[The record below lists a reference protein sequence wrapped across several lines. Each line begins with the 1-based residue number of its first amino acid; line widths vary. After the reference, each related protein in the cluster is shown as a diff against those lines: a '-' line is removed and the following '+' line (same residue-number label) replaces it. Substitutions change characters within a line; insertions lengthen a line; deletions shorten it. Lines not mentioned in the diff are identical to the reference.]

1 MARILTKYVI
11 EYYKAYGRPPG
22 FEFRE
27 NPPAKLDKDEP
38 KEVIDNLK
46 QREKKLVTTKKW
58 DDIDSEAHDK
68 AFTVANIMK
77 ADILQEIY
85 NEVEKA
91 AKNGKPFKDFMNSVI
106 DGGLKDRMK
115 EAGWTGGDNPSR
127 LKVIWDT
134 NINMAYAK
142 EEYKAMKL
150 VADEKPYWI
159 YHQIERANKNKD
171 HTQWNGRK
179 FKHDDPIW
187 NYIYPPSKFGCACW
201 VEATDDPTGC
211 ESSKSLNLDAIHKNA
226 QISPLKAWQPDTSKY
241 VDGIREQLQ
250 EMIGSK
256 AKDNKSGSSIP
267 DSGTFRIEL
276 KDGNPETIEAAKI
289 AVQKAAFDA
298 IVNDEAFMNKM
309 KEMGVTVGS
318 NRSGLSIAQYLSF
331 TKEVLSTNNRDMIR
345 EKVYTIRLAD
355 HYTTKNWSMMDKN
368 AEILF
373 FKKIDYGEVDNAK
386 LSDLWHEWKKLNN
399 EKGTATGERMEQIKT
414 RQQEIVVESGKIIPK
429 GYYELDW
436 AQVEQVKKDA
446 IETIAQIKTHFDIG
460 KTVSSQKAEI
470 NAKNSGE
477 SLGEI
482 DEAKKRA
489 KDRDEMIRNGKD
501 GAKILALENQIRET
515 EDKLKKTDSRDKETR
530 RALAEQIVNLK
541 NEIVDIYK
549 KYPLDARDIK
559 FAENEY
565 GVLEMVYEY

>member
-22 FEFRE
+22 FEFKE

-211 ESSKSLNLDAIHKNA
+211 ESSKSLNLDVIAKNV
-226 QISPLKAWQPDTSKY
+226 QISPLKSWQPDTTKY

-250 EMIGSK
+250 QMIGSK

-267 DSGTFRIEL
+267 DSGIE
-276 KDGNPETIEAAKI
+276 KFKTDKEAQGVAY
-289 AVQKAAFDA
+289 DA
-298 IVNDEAFMNKM
+298 IMEDQDFLDTFKDLDVSLSVVGSKLSDAQYIQFMKEIDTKNGKQRWVVYTLRLANHFTTEKWDQRPKNDELLFM
-309 KEMGVTVGS
+309 
-318 NRSGLSIAQYLSF
+318 
-331 TKEVLSTNNRDMIR
+331 
-345 EKVYTIRLAD
+345 
-355 HYTTKNWSMMDKN
+355 
-368 AEILF
+368 
-373 FKKIDYGEVDNAK
+373 KKQDFSDTDYAK
-386 LSDLWHEWKKLNN
+386 LSDIWHEWKKLNN
-399 EKGTATGERMEQIKT
+399 EKGMAVGERMSEIK
-414 RQQEIVVESGKIIPK
+414 QQQAELESKARDVQPETFFQVDYSEIARAK
-429 GYYELDW
+429 
-436 AQVEQVKKDA
+436 QQA
-446 IETIAQIKTHFDIG
+446 IERVKSIETMDDI
-460 KTVSSQKAEI
+460 SKAMSKDKSD
-470 NAKNSGE
+470 AKDRGVRVAIRE
-477 SLGEI
+477 QE
-482 DEAKKRA
+482 EAKQRA

-501 GAKILALENQIRET
+501 GAKIAALENQIMET

-530 RALAEQIVNLK
+530 RALALEIVNLK
-541 NEIVDIYK
+541 NDIVEIYK

-565 GVLEMVYEY
+565 GILEMVYEF